1 MKFKHSTLWQ
11 FETACVPKAKVMNI
25 RSKQKQDLK
34 VSHFFLGILS
44 IYTQLQSHEDKV
56 KLQVE

>member
-1 MKFKHSTLWQ
+1 MKFKYSTLWQ

-34 VSHFFLGILS
+34 VSHFLSTLS
-44 IYTQLQSHEDKV
+44 IYTQLQSHKDKV
-56 KLQVE
+56 ELQVE